1 MIKSFNCPIC
11 NKSIIVNA
19 DDYTCLD
26 IETKYLIE
34 EHYHKLLGKHLFD
47 KHSKEI
53 KLASIS

>member
-19 DDYTCLD
+19 DDYSCLD
-26 IETKYLIE
+26 LETKYLIE

-53 KLASIS
+53 KLK